1 MYCKQTRNRSK
12 HAPRRGAVLLMT
24 IVCVAVSLT
33 ILAALVNIAHLR
45 YATQKNHQR
54 RAQATCLL
62 ESGLERA
69 VASLAADPA
78 YKGETWKIAANE
90 FNAAAAADTPP
101 ALVRIEIKTVA
112 DNSDKRE
119 IHITAD
125 YADEP
130 KLSARRSKQT
140 TLTLIPAETAE
151 KPAPKKSETEKPKS
165 EKPKIPE
172 TVNTSNE

>member
-1 MYCKQTRNRSK
+1 M
-12 HAPRRGAVLLMT
+12 PRRGAVLLMT

-69 VASLAADPA
+69 VARLAADPT
-78 YKGETWKIAANE
+78 YKGETWKIAATE
-90 FNAAAAADTPP
+90 FNAAAATDTPP
-101 ALVRIEIKTVA
+101 ALVRIEIKTVT
-112 DNSDKRE
+112 DNPDKRE

-140 TLTLIPAETAE
+140 TLTLIPA
-151 KPAPKKSETEKPKS
+151 KPAENPAPEESETKKPETKKPETEKPVPTNK
-165 EKPKIPE
+165 K
-172 TVNTSNE
+172 